1 MCTVVEMAGL
11 VCQCSD
17 VMMASCDVDTGDS
30 RWRGFYTESGDGGGR
45 VVAELLD
52 RDRSGCSKGKIV

>member
-1 MCTVVEMAGL
+1 MCTVVEMTGL

-30 RWRGFYTESGDGGGR
+30 LGSLLLC
-45 VVAELLD
+45 VALLA
-52 RDRSGCSKGKIV
+52 